1 MRRSAQK
8 PILSWSH
15 APATAKTHGARVS
28 PPRADQKGLGQSK
41 RAFSPSRV
49 MMYHPY
55 VGILTLFGDGS
66 IEKDGWPV
74 KRDVTGPRG
83 CPHSNNTAPNVIA
96 PAMCC
101 DLPYTIEICN
111 LLKLRTMASIQ
122 PRPQFKISV
131 NNLCL
136 REFVGFK
143 YRDIPCGVCCP
154 DTDSI
159 DIFNKF
165 KG

>member
-74 KRDVTGPRG
+74 KRDVAGPRG
-83 CPHSNNTAPNVIA
+83 CPHSNNTNPNVIA
-96 PAMCC
+96 PPPRC
-101 DLPYTIEICN
+101 DLSYTIEICN
-111 LLKLRTMASIQ
+111 PLKLRTIARHPTSTRIQ
-122 PRPQFKISV
+122 DYRQQSV
-131 NNLCL
+131 
-136 REFVGFK
+136 FQ
-143 YRDIPCGVCCP
+143 GVCRFQ
-154 DTDSI
+154 I
-159 DIFNKF
+159 EIFLVASAVRTRTR
-165 KG
+165 

>member
-15 APATAKTHGARVS
+15 APAKTHEASVS

-74 KRDVTGPRG
+74 KRDVAGPRR
-83 CPHSNNTAPNVIA
+83 CPHSNNTDPNVIA
-96 PAMCC
+96 PSPRC
-101 DLPYTIEICN
+101 DLSYAIEICN
-111 LLKLRTMASIQ
+111 LLKLLTIARHPTSTPIQAYRQLCVFPGIYSFRKEMFVMSPDFRTGA
-122 PRPQFKISV
+122 
-131 NNLCL
+131 
-136 REFVGFK
+136 
-143 YRDIPCGVCCP
+143 
-154 DTDSI
+154 I
-159 DIFNKF
+159 DRYL
-165 KG
+165 